1 MNEKIILQVPRSTR
15 FDSLRLCVQSD
26 AGEACRTFLGSYV
39 KYESDTL
46 VLDFL
51 LDAPPY
57 SLASIAY
64 SHGKA
69 YRESLAL
76 EEEDSHRYIP
86 TPESL
91 TFHIGD
97 KALHYAYS
105 TRDENYVSRD
115 FEASG
120 MLLSTSDSRLWFSGF
135 GLDSVVLG
143 GRVPPAP
150 LYAGLGPMPGI
161 YPQEL
166 LDLGGGNRVIRVPK
180 GEPFFLRFWR
190 SYPMAGCGSVEVLQH
205 GPADTL
211 QVAWL
216 IGIIRIPAQTGKSID
231 WCAPDLSCRPL

>member
-1 MNEKIILQVPRSTR
+1 
-15 FDSLRLCVQSD
+15 
-26 AGEACRTFLGSYV
+26 V

-105 TRDENYVSRD
+105 TRDENYVSR
-115 FEASG
+115 
-120 MLLSTSDSRLWFSGF
+120 
-135 GLDSVVLG
+135 DSVVLG